1 MTEEEYLALY
11 ERYYAGTCSP
21 EERARFEA
29 YLADAEL
36 PAHPWP
42 AGPLGAPA
50 LVQAAIWTRLARSLH
65 RPRPALRRRRLLV
78 AATLGLL
85 SGLAWWLPG
94 SFQPAQGPASA
105 PLATTAPPAPA
116 KLTPGRNQA
125 LLTLADGRTV
135 RLADAGPG
143 LLAQQGSRQVRQTAP
158 GELSYL
164 TGSATPAADTL
175 LRNTVHTPRGGQYQL
190 QLPDGSRVWLNAD
203 SRLELPVA
211 FGRRRRV
218 VQLTGEA
225 YFEVAKETNRP
236 FEVEAGAA
244 SVTVLGT
251 HFNVQAYPDEPA
263 PVTTLLEGAV
273 RLHHGAAQT
282 VLRPGQQGR
291 PRPDGT
297 IAVRAVDARSAVA
310 WKEGRFV
317 FDDEPLEGIM
327 RQVARWYDVQVRY
340 EGQFSNKSFHGS
352 ISRYHDAADVLH
364 MLELTGAVHFTTEG
378 RRITVRP

>member
-1 MTEEEYLALY
+1 MTDEEYLTLY
-11 ERYYAGTCSP
+11 ERYYAGTATP
-21 EERARFEA
+21 AERARFEA
-29 YLADAEL
+29 YLAEAEL
-36 PAHPWP
+36 PELPWRE
-42 AGPLGAPA
+42 GPLGPPGP
-50 LVQAAIWTRLARSLH
+50 VRAAIWARLARSMR
-65 RPRPALRRRRLLV
+65 RPRSALRRRRRVLAAASLV
-78 AATLGLL
+78 LGLL
-85 SGLAWWLPG
+85 GALAWWLPN
-94 SFQPAQGPASA
+94 QPASDAGPA
-105 PLATTAPPAPA
+105 PLAATRPAPPR
-116 KLTPGRNQA
+116 LEPGRNQA

-143 LLAQQGSRQVRQTAP
+143 LLAQQGGRQVRQTAP
-158 GELSYL
+158 GELSYQ
-164 TGSATPAADTL
+164 GAASNSAADSL
-175 LRNTVHTPRGGQYQL
+175 LRNTVRTPRGGQYQL

-203 SRLELPVA
+203 SRLAFPVA

-225 YFEVAKETNRP
+225 YFEVAKDAARP
-236 FEVEAGAA
+236 FEVEAGTAR
-244 SVTVLGT
+244 VTVLGT

-273 RLHHGAAQT
+273 RLHQGAAQ
-282 VLRPGQQGR
+282 VLLRPGQQGR

-297 IAVRAVDARSAVA
+297 IAVRAVDASSAVA

-340 EGQFSNKSFHGS
+340 EGQLSNKNFHGS
-352 ISRYHDAADVLH
+352 ISRFREASDVLH
-364 MLELTGAVHFTTEG
+364 LLELTGAVHFTTEG

>member
-1 MTEEEYLALY
+1 MTDEEYLTLY
-11 ERYYAGTCSP
+11 ERYYAGTATP
-21 EERARFEA
+21 TERARFEA
-29 YLADAEL
+29 SLAEAEL
-36 PAHPWP
+36 PELPWRE
-42 AGPLGAPA
+42 GPLGAPGP
-50 LVQAAIWTRLARSLH
+50 VRAAIWARLARSMQ
-65 RPRPALRRRRLLV
+65 RRPALRRRRALL
-78 AATLGLL
+78 AASLAVGLI
-85 SGLAWWLPG
+85 GMLALWLPNQLAPG
-94 SFQPAQGPASA
+94 AGPA
-105 PLATTAPPAPA
+105 PLATTRPAPSR
-116 KLTPGRNQA
+116 LEPGRNQA

-143 LLAQQGSRQVRQTAP
+143 LLAQQGGRQVRQTAP
-158 GELSYL
+158 GELSYQ
-164 TGSATPAADTL
+164 GAAGNSAAADSL
-175 LRNTVHTPRGGQYQL
+175 LRNTVRTPRGGQYQL

-203 SRLELPVA
+203 SRLEFPVA

-225 YFEVAKETNRP
+225 YFEVAKDAARP

-244 SVTVLGT
+244 RVTVLGT
-251 HFNVQAYPDEPA
+251 HFNMQAYPDEPA

-273 RLHHGAAQT
+273 RLRQGAAQ
-282 VLRPGQQGR
+282 VLLRPGQQGR

-297 IAVRAVDARSAVA
+297 IAVRTVDARSAVA

-340 EGQFSNKSFHGS
+340 EGQLSNKSFHGS
-352 ISRYHDAADVLH
+352 ISRFREAADVLH

-378 RRITVRP
+378 RRITVRE